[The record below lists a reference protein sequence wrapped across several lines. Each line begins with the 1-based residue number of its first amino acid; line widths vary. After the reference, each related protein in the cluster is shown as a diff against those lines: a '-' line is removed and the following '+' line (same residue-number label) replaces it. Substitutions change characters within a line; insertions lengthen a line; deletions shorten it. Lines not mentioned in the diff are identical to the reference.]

1 MKNHKDAQGPLRVA
15 RFGDRPSLKP
25 STPTP
30 RAKMPTAICTRVH
43 SRCRSGCAKS
53 MPLEAKCRGS
63 LAINPRQKWQTR
75 RISLLAPYDQLMR
88 SWCSS
93 AAPSKLVRRN
103 KHVQPC
109 CVVLSSRTS
118 REERSY
124 KLEHYVQILGERLEQ
139 LFYSVSDPKNS

>member
-1 MKNHKDAQGPLRVA
+1 MAHKKDFTFWP
-15 RFGDRPSLKP
+15 
-25 STPTP
+25 
-30 RAKMPTAICTRVH
+30 
-43 SRCRSGCAKS
+43 
-53 MPLEAKCRGS
+53 
-63 LAINPRQKWQTR
+63 
-75 RISLLAPYDQLMR
+75 PYDQLMR